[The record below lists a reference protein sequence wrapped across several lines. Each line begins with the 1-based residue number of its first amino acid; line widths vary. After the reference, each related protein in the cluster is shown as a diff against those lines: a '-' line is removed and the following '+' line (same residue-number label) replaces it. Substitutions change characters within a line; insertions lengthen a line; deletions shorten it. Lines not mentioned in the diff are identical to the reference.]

1 VRDLEDMVGTEA
13 LSETD
18 RSYLRFAAEFER
30 SVFNQAPAE
39 RREVG
44 DTLDRMWQALGL
56 LPRRELGM
64 LPAAMIDR
72 HIDKD
77 ASAP

>member
-1 VRDLEDMVGTEA
+1 
-13 LSETD
+13 
-18 RSYLRFAAEFER
+18 
-30 SVFNQAPAE
+30 
-39 RREVG
+39 
-44 DTLDRMWQALGL
+44 MWQALGL